1 MLWLWQ
7 NAMGLTMQ
15 KRTRNVPS
23 DPSVMH
29 LLHRGGQHA
38 EEVFSLS
45 IGNSDITPRQYEVLS
60 AVAKKDGVSQTD
72 IVNATGIDRST
83 TAELVTRLVKKGWL
97 QRRRA
102 KDDARAYAVRL
113 TAAGKKAMKIGEG
126 ACLEADEK
134 VLAGLSSAQRAKL
147 IKALGA
153 IVQELGSPA

>member
-1 MLWLWQ
+1 
-7 NAMGLTMQ
+7 
-15 KRTRNVPS
+15 
-23 DPSVMH
+23 MH
-29 LLHRGGQHA
+29 LLHRVSQWA
-38 EEVFSLS
+38 DEMFSLS
-45 IGNSDITPRQYEVLS
+45 IGSSNITPRQFEVLS
-60 AVAKKDGVSQTD
+60 AVAKKEGGNQMD

-134 VLAGLSSAQRAKL
+134 VLAGLSSAQRVKL

>member
-1 MLWLWQ
+1 
-7 NAMGLTMQ
+7 MGLNMLN
-15 KRTRNVPS
+15 RTRNVPS
-23 DPSVMH
+23 DLSVMH
-29 LLHRGGQHA
+29 LLHRGSQHA
-38 EEVFSLS
+38 EEMFNLS

-60 AVAKKDGVSQTD
+60 AVAAKDSVSQAD
-72 IVNATGIDRST
+72 IVSATGIDRST
-83 TAELVTRLVKKGWL
+83 TADLVGRLVKKGWL

-134 VLAGLSSAQRAKL
+134 VLAGLSSAQRTKL

>member
-1 MLWLWQ
+1 
-7 NAMGLTMQ
+7 
-15 KRTRNVPS
+15 
-23 DPSVMH
+23 MH
-29 LLHRGGQHA
+29 LLHRVSQCA
-38 EEVFSLS
+38 DEMFSLC
-45 IGNSDITPRQYEVLS
+45 IGSSNITPRQYAVLS
-60 AVAKKDGVSQTD
+60 AVAKKEGGNQTD
-72 IVNATGIDRST
+72 IVNATGIDRAT

-97 QRRRA
+97 QRRRS

-113 TAAGKKAMKIGEG
+113 TAAGNKAMKIGEG

>member
-1 MLWLWQ
+1 
-7 NAMGLTMQ
+7 MGLNMLN
-15 KRTRNVPS
+15 RTRNVPS
-23 DPSVMH
+23 DLSVMH
-29 LLHRGGQHA
+29 LLHRGSQHA
-38 EEVFSLS
+38 EEMFSLS

-60 AVAKKDGVSQTD
+60 AVAAKDSVSQAD
-72 IVNATGIDRST
+72 IVSATGIDRST
-83 TAELVTRLVKKGWL
+83 TADLVGRLVKKGWL

-134 VLAGLSSAQRAKL
+134 VLAGLSSAQRTKL

-153 IVQELGSPA
+153 IVQELGSPS

>member
-1 MLWLWQ
+1 MP
-7 NAMGLTMQ
+7 
-15 KRTRNVPS
+15 KRTRNAPFDLS
-23 DPSVMH
+23 LMH
-29 LLHRGGQHA
+29 LLHRGSQHA

-45 IGNSDITPRQYEVLS
+45 IGNSDITPRQYEILS
-60 AVAKKDGVSQTD
+60 AVAKNDGVNQTD

-83 TAELVTRLVKKGWL
+83 TAELVKRLVKKGWL

-113 TAAGKKAMKIGEG
+113 TAAGKKAMKIGEA

-134 VLAGLSSAQRAKL
+134 VLAGLSSAQRAQL

-153 IVQELGSPA
+153 IIQELGSPT